1 MSSANTTTSPAGE
14 NEPALLVLSAASGAT
29 DAFAFL
35 CLGKV
40 FAGVMTGNL
49 VLVGASVGA
58 GDRDVA
64 PRALTALVGY
74 ALGAAG
80 AAVAGHRI
88 TPRLLLMAETV
99 LLALAAAGWSLGLG
113 RSLGSQLVLLVAV
126 SLAMGVQARAWGT
139 PTTYF
144 TGTFTGLAGRLAKR
158 APRRSDRWV
167 AARLAAVVAGAAAGS
182 LTAWCWSPVTGAVA
196 ALLCAAALATRLPQY
211 ASPQG

>member
-1 MSSANTTTSPAGE
+1 MSSAHTTTSPAGDG
-14 NEPALLVLSAASGAT
+14 EPAFLVLSAASGAT

-58 GDRDVA
+58 GDRDVV
-64 PRALTALVGY
+64 PRALTALIGY

-80 AAVAGHRI
+80 AAVAGHRFG
-88 TPRLLLMAETV
+88 PRPLLVAETV
-99 LLALAAAGWSLGLG
+99 LLALAATGWALGLG
-113 RSLGSQLVLLVAV
+113 HSLGSQLVLLVAI

-182 LTAWCWSPVTGAVA
+182 LAAWCWSPATGAVA
-196 ALLCAAALATRLPQY
+196 ALLCAAALATRLPQH
-211 ASPQG
+211 A